1 VSQRRNKFHARRR
14 DLWEV
19 AKRELL
25 EDVRARLHLEPDEF
39 IPDAVLL
46 AEVDGY
52 LPPGPPKNGSLNYG
66 LGRRKRWFAY
76 RLVGIGSTDEDRRVL
91 AASLKAGPAGGL
103 HWGLL
108 GFAGPARRSP
118 QAGRRRRRDQALTYG

>member
-14 DLWEV
+14 ELWEV
-19 AKRELL
+19 SKDELL
-25 EDVRARLHLEPDEF
+25 QDVRARLHLESDEF

-52 LPPGPPKNGSLNYG
+52 LPPGPPKNGSLDYG

-76 RLVGIGSTDEDRRVL
+76 RLIGIGVTDEDRRLL
-91 AASLKAGPAGGL
+91 AANLKAGPAGGL
-103 HWGLL
+103 RWGLL
-108 GFAGPARRSP
+108 GFGGPARRSP
-118 QAGRRRRRDQALTYG
+118 QAGRRRRSGRA